1 MRPILTAA
9 QMRLCDQ
16 YTIDCG
22 TPSRTLMERAAC
34 AAIAVMKQELPLD
47 FKSRVLVLCGSG
59 NNGGDGFAMAR
70 FLRDEGYDT
79 TVCYA
84 GTYKDGLPDPDRMST
99 ECARQY
105 DLWQASG
112 GMTIDTLPPLTAN
125 TLIADALL
133 GIGLDRPV
141 TGKLAEWIEAI
152 NTADLPTLA
161 VDIPSGICADTGH
174 VLGCAVKARAT
185 ATMAYP
191 KTGLLLCPGS
201 AYAGKICTCD
211 IGIGLDALSKN
222 SADTP
227 GVFEV
232 TPADLAPLLDRPAY
246 ANKGTFGRVLVV
258 GGASGMCGAAYF
270 AAQTAYRAG
279 AGLCEVMTH
288 PDNRIPMQTLLPEA
302 VFSPWTTDEALLVAT
317 LDRADAVVLGCG
329 LGQLSEALTLTE
341 RIVRLCQKP
350 LVLDA
355 DALNLLA
362 AHKPLQ
368 DAVRARK
375 HTTVL
380 TPHLGEASRLSGLKT
395 NGIASDM
402 LTVSRDLAKT
412 TNSTCILKDART
424 VISDGTSCYIQSHG
438 NSGMATGGSGDCL
451 AGLVGSLLAQ
461 HRNRTDLSP
470 AHLAAFSVLLH
481 AMAGDT
487 AADALGQHAVMA
499 SDIADTVGKILHGLA
514 SDKS

>member
-1 MRPILTAA
+1 MHPILTAA

-16 YTIDCG
+16 YTIDRG
-22 TPSRTLMERAAC
+22 TPSRTLMERAAR
-34 AAIAVMKQELPLD
+34 AAIAVLKQELPLD

-70 FLRDEGYDT
+70 FLFDEGYDIS
-79 TVCYA
+79 VCY
-84 GTYKDGLPDPDRMST
+84 GGVCKNGSPDIDRMSA

-105 DLWQASG
+105 ERWQACG
-112 GMTIDTLPPLTAN
+112 GATGDSLPPLSAN
-125 TLIADALL
+125 TVVVDALL

-141 TGKLAEWIEAI
+141 TGKLSEWIEAI
-152 NTADLPTLA
+152 NAAELPTLA
-161 VDIPSGICADTGH
+161 IDIPSGICADTGH

-191 KTGLLLCPGS
+191 KQGLLLYPGA
-201 AYAGKICTCD
+201 AYAGKVYTCD
-211 IGIGLDALSKN
+211 IGIGLDALSVEG
-222 SADTP
+222 ADAPDVLELTP
-227 GVFEV
+227 D
-232 TPADLAPLLDRPAY
+232 DLAPLLARPAY

-258 GGASGMCGAAYF
+258 GGASGMCGAPYF
-270 AAQTAYRAG
+270 AAKTAYRAG

-302 VFSPWTTDEALLVAT
+302 VFSPWTTDEISLVAA

-329 LGQLSEALTLTE
+329 LGRSPEALTLTE
-341 RIVRLCQKP
+341 QAVRLCQKP

-368 DAVRARK
+368 AAVAARK
-375 HTTVL
+375 HLTVL
-380 TPHLGEASRLSGLKT
+380 TPHLGEASRLCGLKT
-395 NGIASDM
+395 SDIASHM
-402 LTVSRDLAKT
+402 LTVSRDVARS
-412 TNSTCILKDART
+412 TNSVCTLKDART
-424 VISDGTSCYIQSHG
+424 VISDGTRCYIQSRG

-461 HRNRTDLSP
+461 HRDRPDLPP
-470 AHLAAFSVLLH
+470 ALLASLAVLLH
-481 AMAGDT
+481 AMAGN
-487 AADALGQHAVMA
+487 AAAEHLGQHAVMA
-499 SDIADTVGKILHGLA
+499 SDIADATGEVLKCPT
-514 SDKS
+514 SNQ